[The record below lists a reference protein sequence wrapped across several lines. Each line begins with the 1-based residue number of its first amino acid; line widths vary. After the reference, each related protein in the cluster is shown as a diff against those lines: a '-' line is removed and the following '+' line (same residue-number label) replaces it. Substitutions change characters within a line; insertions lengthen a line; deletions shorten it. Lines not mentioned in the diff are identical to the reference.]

1 MTMPILPGL
10 DGTRR
15 MSKSFENY
23 VGVTDPPE
31 EMFGKVMSIPDA
43 AMGTYYELLL
53 SEEPPAGTEPVE
65 AKRALARR
73 LVDRFHGDGAG
84 EGAERAFDRVHV
96 KREVPEDVEEVD
108 LEAIEGLQI
117 VNGLETEVHLP
128 ALLAGAFEI
137 STSEA
142 RRLLQQGGVKVDG
155 EPLASDRLDVPLREL
170 AGKVLQAGKRRFKSV
185 PMPPA

>member
-1 MTMPILPGL
+1 
-10 DGTRR
+10 
-15 MSKSFENY
+15 
-23 VGVTDPPE
+23 
-31 EMFGKVMSIPDA
+31 MFGKVMSLPDA

-53 SEEPPAGTEPVE
+53 SEKPPEAAEPVE

-84 EGAERAFDRVHV
+84 EEAEEAFDRVHV
-96 KREVPEDVEEVD
+96 KREAPEDVEAVD
-108 LEAIEGLQI
+108 LDAIEGLQI
-117 VNGLETEVHLP
+117 VNGLETEIHLP

-142 RRLLQQGGVKVDG
+142 RRLLQQGGVRLDG
-155 EPLASDRLDVPLREL
+155 EPLAPDRLDVPLKEL